1 MMLSTV
7 LCLVFYFLS
16 FSPFSFIIFNARH
29 LLYRISSL
37 FAYAPHRTH
46 ARHFRNRIQH
56 PQHTVPPLVVPI
68 PNAII
73 NIVLPPCF
81 LPSTIIIHHCRH
93 RHLPQLF
100 FTLSSQPARFFP
112 PATDTVALNHVYL
125 ISPPQTSHWH
135 CFLRPAA
142 RKYLN
147 APRTLTT
154 HSHYFFLLPAQ
165 TPYLQAPR
173 LPWLGRV

>member
-16 FSPFSFIIFNARH
+16 FFPFSFIIFNARH

-56 PQHTVPPLVVPI
+56 PQHTVTPLVVPI

-125 ISPPQTSHWH
+125 ISLLHKPPIGIAFYDQLLAS
-135 CFLRPAA
+135 
-142 RKYLN
+142 
-147 APRTLTT
+147 TLTHHAPLPRIRIT
-154 HSHYFFLLPAQ
+154 FSSSPPKLRISKPLVFL
-165 TPYLQAPR
+165 
-173 LPWLGRV
+173 G